1 MKGPD
6 FVVGPVWSLDKRG
19 GKVLAGE
26 REYKG
31 ARFFEVRHWASEGT
45 IATKHGVTIPPGEV
59 ASLGHALLNYAKSLS
74 ERDKLS

>member
-1 MKGPD
+1 MNAPD

-45 IATKHGVTIPPGEV
+45 VATKHGVTIPPGEV

-74 ERDKLS
+74 ERDKSS